1 MAGTD
6 SEIRSFES
14 FLYYVETLC
23 FSLEVLLEKEE
34 SHLIMGARCD

>member
-1 MAGTD
+1 MAGTE

-23 FSLEVLLEKEE
+23 FSLEVLLEKE
-34 SHLIMGARCD
+34 SHLIMGARCE